1 MARARRRNKEVLLS
15 KFHVRHAA
23 VLGAGVMGAQIA
35 AHLAN
40 AGVRVTLY
48 DLPAAEGDRSAT
60 AIKALD
66 GLKKLE
72 PAPLASPARRALIE
86 PANYDDDLPRLA
98 RCDLVIEAIAERM
111 DWKTALY
118 ERIAPHLDSRAVI
131 ASNTSGLSIGALA
144 DALPAALRPRFCGV
158 HFFNPPR
165 YMRLVE
171 LIATPHTEPG
181 VLDQLENWLTSR
193 LGKGVVRA
201 LDTPNFVGNRIGVF
215 SILAAMH
222 HTERLGLGFDV
233 IDALTGPAIGRP
245 KSATYRTADVVG
257 LDTLAHVI
265 NTMRDGLAADPWH
278 RHFKVPPWL
287 QRLIDAGALGQ
298 KRGAGVYKKV
308 GKEIQVLD
316 LASGEYR
323 PSAGKPDDEVA
334 ALLRER
340 DPARR
345 LAGLRASPNPQAQF
359 LWAIFRDLFHY
370 AAVHLADVADNARD
384 VDQAMRWGFGWSAG
398 PFEIWQAA
406 GWAEVARAVNDDVQQ
421 GRAMSDA
428 PLPAWALDP
437 QRQGVHGPE
446 GSYSARDD
454 RWRPRSA
461 LSVYRRQLF
470 PERLVGEPAP
480 ERGATLW
487 ENSGVRLWHLP
498 AEDAGIAIVSVTT
511 RNHVLGGDVIEGLQ
525 EAVARA
531 QAGYDALVLWHEPPF
546 ALGANLEQVWQACQ
560 AGQFDMLASMVET
573 FQRTALCLRDAQIPV
588 VAAVQGMALGGG
600 CEFLMHAARRVM
612 ALESYIGLVEAG
624 VGLIPAGGGSKA
636 LAARAAALAAATAT
650 PAEVFPFLQ
659 PVFQNIATA
668 QVAKSALQAI
678 EMGYAR
684 DTDTVV
690 FHPGELLWVA
700 LREARALAD
709 AGWRPP
715 VPVRGIPVAG
725 RTGIANFEMV
735 LLNMREGGMISAH
748 DYKVARAAAVA
759 LCGGEVDAG
768 TRVDEDWLLAV
779 ERREFIALLR
789 TPETQARIR
798 HTLDTG
804 KPLRN

>member
-1 MARARRRNKEVLLS
+1 
-15 KFHVRHAA
+15 
-23 VLGAGVMGAQIA
+23 
-35 AHLAN
+35 
-40 AGVRVTLY
+40 
-48 DLPAAEGDRSAT
+48 
-60 AIKALD
+60 
-66 GLKKLE
+66 
-72 PAPLASPARRALIE
+72 
-86 PANYDDDLPRLA
+86 
-98 RCDLVIEAIAERM
+98 
-111 DWKTALY
+111 
-118 ERIAPHLDSRAVI
+118 
-131 ASNTSGLSIGALA
+131 
-144 DALPAALRPRFCGV
+144 
-158 HFFNPPR
+158 
-165 YMRLVE
+165 
-171 LIATPHTEPG
+171 
-181 VLDQLENWLTSR
+181 
-193 LGKGVVRA
+193 
-201 LDTPNFVGNRIGVF
+201 VF

-222 HTERLGLGFDV
+222 HTERLGLGFDTV
-233 IDALTGPAIGRP
+233 DALTGPAIGRP

-265 NTMRDGLAADPWH
+265 GTMRDGLADDPWH

-287 QRLIDAGALGQ
+287 QGLIDAGALGQ

-316 LASGEYR
+316 LGSGQYR
-323 PSAGKPDDEVA
+323 PSAGKVDDEVA

-345 LAGLRASPNPQAQF
+345 LAGLRASPAPQAQF

-370 AAVHLADVADNARD
+370 AAVHLADVAASARE
-384 VDQAMRWGFGWSAG
+384 VDQAMRWGFGWHQG
-398 PFEIWQAA
+398 PFETWQAA

-428 PLPAWALDP
+428 PLPDWVLDP
-437 QRQGVHGPE
+437 ARAGVHGPE
-446 GSYSARDD
+446 GSYSARDG
-454 RWRPRSA
+454 RWLPRPD
-461 LSVYRRQLF
+461 LPVYRRQLL
-470 PERLVGEPAP
+470 PERLAGEPAAD
-480 ERGATLW
+480 RGATLW
-487 ENSGVRLWHLP
+487 ENEGVRLWHLP
-498 AEDAGIAIVSVTT
+498 QSDAGIAILSVTT
-511 RNHVLGGDVIEGLQ
+511 RNHVLGDEVLAGIR

-531 QAGYDALVLWHEPPF
+531 EAGHDALVLWHEPPF

-560 AGQFDMLASMVET
+560 EGRFDMLEATVET
-573 FQRTALCLRDAQIPV
+573 FQRTSLALRDAQVPV

-600 CEFLMHAARRVM
+600 CEFLMHAARRVL

-636 LAARAAALAAATAT
+636 MAVRAAALAAATAT

-668 QVAKSALQAI
+668 QVAKSALQAVD
-678 EMGYAR
+678 MGYAR
-684 DTDTVV
+684 DTDPVV
-690 FHPGELLWVA
+690 FHPDELLWVA

-715 VPVRGIPVAG
+715 APPRGIPVAG
-725 RTGIANFEMV
+725 RTGIANFEMMLV
-735 LLNMREGGMISAH
+735 NLREGGMISAH

-779 ERREFIALLR
+779 ERREFVALLR